1 MRFWAISLFL
11 SSVANDILKLI
22 IISSAKPR
30 FSREAALNEPRSG
43 QISLTSS
50 QHDNDTVSCPRD
62 DSLGGW
68 VMTNTPH
75 LHHPLHQSQSPR

>member
-1 MRFWAISLFL
+1 MSGKTLSFL
-11 SSVANDILKLI
+11 PTVHLTTANDIVKII

-30 FSREAALNEPRSG
+30 SSQEAALNEPRSG

-62 DSLGGW
+62 DSLCG
-68 VMTNTPH
+68 VSEKTD
-75 LHHPLHQSQSPR
+75 